1 MVVAMSSKCGLLSGL
16 CRRALLTRSYG
27 ESGSGKSE
35 LLVHAAVS
43 WALPTECGGCASG
56 AAYLDTDFRLCL
68 RRLRHLVEA
77 RVRASLATEVELA
90 RARDQTLARIAV
102 VRCSTTLELL
112 AALELVHNGDGPRPS
127 LVALD
132 SIGAF
137 VWRED
142 RVPEG
147 PPSLS

>member
-1 MVVAMSSKCGLLSGL
+1 MCG
-16 CRRALLTRSYG
+16 RVTLTRSYG

-35 LLVHAAVS
+35 LLVHATVS
-43 WALPTECGGCASG
+43 WALPTECGGCASD
-56 AAYLDTDFRLCL
+56 AVYLDTDFRLCL
-68 RRLRHLVEA
+68 RRLRRLVEA
-77 RVRASLATEVELA
+77 RVRASLATGIDFA
-90 RARDQTLARIAV
+90 MARDQTLARIAV
-102 VRCSTTLELL
+102 VRCATTLDLL
-112 AALELVHNGDGPRPS
+112 AALELVHNGEGPRPS
-127 LVALD
+127 LVVLD